1 MRTKSTTSFPLVSI
15 FALSALIAAF
25 ALPRP
30 LSASLGGDATSVESD
45 RAKLQASLQ
54 TTNKDRYTVHE
65 MKSPNNITV
74 REFVSPAGK
83 VFGVAWQ
90 GPSRPDMQQLLGS
103 YFDEFIQAA
112 QNQKSKTKSRG
123 PLSINEPGLV
133 VHSSGHQRYFVGQAY
148 VPQMVPANV
157 KAEEIQ

>member
-1 MRTKSTTSFPLVSI
+1 MRRFSTRSFPLQTV
-15 FALSALIAAF
+15 FTLSVLVAAF

-45 RAKLQASLQ
+45 RAKMQASLQ

-65 MKSPNNITV
+65 MHSPNNVTV

-90 GPSRPDMQQLLGS
+90 GPTRPDMQQLLGS
-103 YFDEFIQAA
+103 YFDQFIQAA
-112 QNQKSKTKSRG
+112 HTQKSQTKSRG
-123 PLSINEPGLV
+123 PISINEPGLV

-148 VPQMVPANV
+148 IPQMLPANV
-157 KAEEIQ
+157 QAQEIQ